1 MSYNEVYIAERIMD
15 NQVQQNVQEADTRR
29 LIRELKTNRQGW
41 FLRAACR
48 LGQGLA
54 HWMIGLGQKLEQ
66 ATLPPGRP
74 IQQG

>member
-48 LGQGLA
+48 LA
-54 HWMIGLGQKLEQ
+54 S
-66 ATLPPGRP
+66 RP
-74 IQQG
+74 R